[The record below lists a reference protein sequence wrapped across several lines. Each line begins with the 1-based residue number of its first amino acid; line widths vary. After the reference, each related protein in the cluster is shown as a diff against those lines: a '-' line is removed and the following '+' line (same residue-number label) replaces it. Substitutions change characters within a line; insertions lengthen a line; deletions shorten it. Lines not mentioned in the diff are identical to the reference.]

1 MRVVFM
7 GSPEFAVPC
16 LRALHAQHEV
26 VLVVSQPDKPA
37 GRGGQLTAPA
47 VKAAAQ
53 QLGLPVIQ
61 PRSARTGELRDAMVA
76 TGADLA
82 VVVAYGKILPKPV
95 LEALPRGCINVH
107 GSLLPRYRGAAPV
120 QWSVIHGD
128 AETGV
133 SIMQLD
139 EGMDT
144 GPVYLE
150 RSVAIDPDETA
161 GELLERLAPI
171 GAEALLE
178 VIAGLAAGT
187 ARAAAQDPASA
198 SHAPM
203 LAKADGAIDFG
214 QPAAAVAARIRGVD
228 PWPGAY
234 ATLRGQLVKLFRARA
249 IVSEHAAGH
258 ARTALLD
265 HAAPGAAALDHAAPG
280 AVASDHTAPGA
291 AASGHAAPGAASPGH
306 AAPGTV
312 LAIDAAGARVAC
324 GDGAVVVR
332 ELQAAGRKRLAAAQ
346 FAAGRG
352 IAVGDVLGRPE
363 PA

>member
-1 MRVVFM
+1 M

-26 VLVVSQPDKPA
+26 ALVVSQPDKPA
-37 GRGGQLTAPA
+37 GRGGKLAAPP
-47 VKAAAQ
+47 VKVAAQ
-53 QLGLPVIQ
+53 ELGLPVIQ
-61 PRSARTGELRDAMVA
+61 PRSARTGELRDALA
-76 TGADLA
+76 ASGAELA
-82 VVVAYGKILPKPV
+82 VVVAYGKILPRAV

-120 QWSVIHGD
+120 QWAVIHGD

-150 RSVAIDPDETA
+150 RRVAIDPDETS

-187 ARAAAQDPASA
+187 ARAVAQDHASA

-228 PWPGAY
+228 PWPGAH
-234 ATLRGQLVKLFRARA
+234 ATLRGQTVKLFRARPT
-249 IVSEHAAGH
+249 VSEHASGPAG
-258 ARTALLD
+258 T
-265 HAAPGAAALDHAAPG
+265 
-280 AVASDHTAPGA
+280 
-291 AASGHAAPGAASPGH
+291 ASPGH
-306 AAPGTV
+306 
-312 LAIDAAGARVAC
+312 
-324 GDGAVVVR
+324 
-332 ELQAAGRKRLAAAQ
+332 
-346 FAAGRG
+346 
-352 IAVGDVLGRPE
+352 
-363 PA
+363 

>member
-1 MRVVFM
+1 M
-7 GSPEFAVPC
+7 GSPGFAVPC
-16 LRALHAQHEV
+16 LRALHARHEV
-26 VLVVSQPDKPA
+26 ALVVSQPDKPA
-37 GRGGQLTAPA
+37 GRGGQLTSPA

-53 QLGLPVIQ
+53 ELGLPVIQ

-76 TGADLA
+76 TGAELA
-82 VVVAYGKILPKPV
+82 VVVAYGKILPVAV

-120 QWSVIHGD
+120 QWAVIHGD

-133 SIMQLD
+133 SILQLD

-150 RSVAIDPDETA
+150 RRVAIDPEETS
-161 GELLERLAPI
+161 GELMERLAPI

-178 VIAGLAAGT
+178 VIAAMAAGT
-187 ARAAAQDPASA
+187 ARAVAQDHAAA
-198 SHAPM
+198 SHAAM
-203 LAKADGAIDFG
+203 LAKGDGAIDFG
-214 QPAAAVAARIRGVD
+214 QPAAAIAARIRGVD
-228 PWPGAY
+228 PWPGAQ
-234 ATLRGQLVKLFRARA
+234 ATLRGQPVKLFRARA
-249 IVSEHAAGH
+249 IASELRPGTAAPG
-258 ARTALLD
+258 TAAPGTAPPGTAPPSTAPPGTAGPSTAGPGIAGPGTAAPGT
-265 HAAPGAAALDHAAPG
+265 AAPGA
-280 AVASDHTAPGA
+280 
-291 AASGHAAPGAASPGH
+291 

-312 LAIDAAGARVAC
+312 LAIDGGGARVAC
-324 GDGAVVVR
+324 GDGSVVIR
-332 ELQAAGRKRLAAAQ
+332 ELQAAGRKRMAAAQ

>member
-1 MRVVFM
+1 
-7 GSPEFAVPC
+7 

-26 VLVVSQPDKPA
+26 ALVVSQPDKPA
-37 GRGGQLTAPA
+37 GRGGQVTAPA
-47 VKAAAQ
+47 VKVVAQ
-53 QLGLPVIQ
+53 ELGLTVIQ

-76 TGADLA
+76 SSAELA
-82 VVVAYGKILPKPV
+82 VVVAYGKILPRAV

-107 GSLLPRYRGAAPV
+107 GSLLPKYRGAAPV
-120 QWSVIHGD
+120 QWAVIHGD

-133 SIMQLD
+133 AIMQLD

-150 RSVAIDPDETA
+150 RRVAVGPEETG
-161 GELLERLAPI
+161 GELLDRLAPI

-178 VIAGLAAGT
+178 VIAGLGAGT
-187 ARAAAQDPASA
+187 VRAVAQDAASA

-203 LAKADGAIDFG
+203 LAKTDGAIDFG
-214 QPAAAVAARIRGVD
+214 GPAKAVGARIRGVD

-234 ATLRGQLVKLFRARA
+234 AMLRGQPVKLFRA
-249 IVSEHAAGH
+249 IAG
-258 ARTALLD
+258 AD
-265 HAAPGAAALDHAAPG
+265 
-280 AVASDHTAPGA
+280 
-291 AASGHAAPGAASPGH
+291 ASPG
-306 AAPGTV
+306 AGAPGTV
-312 LAIDAAGARVAC
+312 LAIDGAGARVAC
-324 GDGAVVVR
+324 GDGAVVIR
-332 ELQAAGRKRLAAAQ
+332 DLQAAGRKRMAAAQ

>member
-1 MRVVFM
+1 M

-16 LRALHAQHEV
+16 LRALHKQHEV
-26 VLVVSQPDKPA
+26 ALVVSQPDKPA

-47 VKAAAQ
+47 VKRAAE

-61 PRSARTGELRDAMVA
+61 PRSARTGELRDAMVQS
-76 TGADLA
+76 GAELA
-82 VVVAYGKILPKPV
+82 VVVAYGKILPRAV

-107 GSLLPRYRGAAPV
+107 GSLLPSYRGAAPV
-120 QWSVIHGD
+120 QWAVIHGD

-144 GPVYLE
+144 GPVFLE
-150 RSVAIDPDETA
+150 RRVAIGPDETA

-171 GAEALLE
+171 GAQALLE
-178 VIAGLAAGT
+178 VIAAMADGT
-187 ARAAAQDPASA
+187 ARAVAQDHARA

-203 LAKADGAIDFG
+203 LAKADGAIDFA
-214 QPAAAVAARIRGVD
+214 QPAARVAARIRGVD
-228 PWPGAY
+228 PWPGAQ
-234 ATLRGQLVKLFRARA
+234 AVLRGQPVKLFRARA
-249 IVSEHAAGH
+249 AA
-258 ARTALLD
+258 AR
-265 HAAPGAAALDHAAPG
+265 AAPAQPAAA
-280 AVASDHTAPGA
+280 
-291 AASGHAAPGAASPGH
+291 
-306 AAPGTV
+306 GTV
-312 LAIDAAGARVAC
+312 LAIDGDGVRIAC
-324 GDGAVVVR
+324 GDGAVVIR
-332 ELQAAGRKRLAAAQ
+332 ELQAAGRKRMTAAQ